1 MRVTDEGCASPMTTL
16 AEYAGSREL
25 MVNLTLRELRTKYK
39 RSVLGW
45 TWSLLNPLATMV
57 ILSLVFGVFLNIR
70 PPTGSPSGLKNFP
83 LFLLCGLL
91 PWTFLVNGTNG
102 SISSLVG
109 NANLIKKSYFPREL
123 LVASQVVAWL
133 ISFAI
138 EMLVLTVVLLA
149 VGNLALPYLP
159 AVVLIMFAL
168 AVFVTGLGL
177 ALSAANVYFR
187 DVEHFVAILFQVW
200 FYLTP
205 ILYPI
210 SQVPERPG
218 VLRDLYGLNPMVV
231 FVEALRDCL
240 YDLRFPSAIRLGS
253 LLLISGVT
261 FLAGLAIFAKLEAR
275 LAEEL

>member
-1 MRVTDEGCASPMTTL
+1 MTTL
-16 AEYAGSREL
+16 AEYRSSKEL
-25 MVNLTLRELRTKYK
+25 MVNLTMRELRTKYK

-45 TWSLLNPLATMV
+45 SWSLLNPLAIMAIFT
-57 ILSLVFGVFLNIR
+57 LVFGVFLQIE
-70 PPTGSPSGLKNFP
+70 PPLGSPSGLRSFP

-102 SISSLVG
+102 SIGSLVA

-133 ISFAI
+133 ISFSI
-138 EMLVLTVVLLA
+138 EMLLLSVVFLVA
-149 VGNLALPYLP
+149 GNMVLPYLP
-159 AVVLIMFAL
+159 VAIIIMFAL

-187 DVEHFVAILFQVW
+187 DVEHLVAIVFQIW

-210 SQVPERPG
+210 TQVPARAQA
-218 VLRDLYGLNPMVV
+218 LYGLNPMVG

-240 YDLRFPSAIRLGS
+240 YNLRLPSATRLGS
-253 LLLISGVT
+253 LVLVSALT
-261 FLAGLAIFAKLEAR
+261 FLFGLSVFKKLEGR

>member
-1 MRVTDEGCASPMTTL
+1 MTTL
-16 AEYAGSREL
+16 AEYMSSRQL
-25 MVNLTLRELRTKYK
+25 MANLTLRELRTKYK
-39 RSVLGW
+39 RTLLGW
-45 TWSLLNPLATMV
+45 SWSLLNPLAVMGIFT
-57 ILSLVFGVFLNIR
+57 LVFGVFLKIQ
-70 PPTGSPSGLKNFP
+70 PPLGSPSGLKSFP

-102 SISSLVG
+102 SINSLVA

-138 EMLVLTVVLLA
+138 ETLLLA
-149 VGNLALPYLP
+149 VVFLLAGNLVLPYLP
-159 AVVLIMFAL
+159 VAVLIMIAL

-187 DVEHFVAILFQVW
+187 DVEHLVAIALQVW

-205 ILYPI
+205 VLYPI
-210 SQVPERPG
+210 SQVPKRA
-218 VLRDLYGLNPMVV
+218 RFLYGLNPMVG
-231 FVEALRDCL
+231 FVEALRECL
-240 YDLRFPSAIRLGS
+240 YDLRLPSLTRLGS
-253 LLLISGVT
+253 LVLVSALT
-261 FLAGLAIFAKLEAR
+261 FAFGLSVFKKLEGR